1 MTAPR
6 APGLP
11 LLPVVL
17 LALLTRITAAS
28 GQALAPAPA
37 RPVAPG
43 TPAAA
48 EAAVELS
55 PFVVHESTAGYYAA
69 QTLAGSRLR
78 QDLKD
83 LGASIQVVT
92 KDLLDDLAATGLD
105 ELFQYTTSTEVGG
118 IGGNFTGAIDGGTGD
133 LSTDSARRGG
143 AEGASRVRGLAAP
156 SRSRNYFPT
165 GIPFDSYN
173 ADRVDISRGANS
185 FLFGLGSPAGL
196 TNAGLVKARFRET
209 NELATRVGSGGQ
221 NPSYRGSFNLNRVL
235 LKDTLA
241 LHGAVLMDR
250 TQYRQR
256 PTYKDD
262 DRQYAAVTYQP
273 FKHSATVLTAHVE
286 NGRIRGN
293 APDVLLPVQN
303 LDQFLSDPVV
313 GRTSIAAWANLQRFA
328 NAEGPT
334 QAQWNALSA
343 AERARYRVRETPTAN
358 SLAALP
364 WAAGSYGLV
373 YDGTNGRQPAF
384 AYTDQYRAADY
395 AARDP
400 FFGPGRTTKGAPAS
414 PYHGNRAEVMGT
426 GWLDQGFT
434 NLKTFDFSREHLGW
448 DSDYNSRDF
457 VNYNVALE
465 QVLWGGRAGFE
476 LAYDYEDLFQRSFN
490 AINFANARVIFDIQ
504 ETLWLPTDPNYRTS
518 GIVAPQP
525 NPNYGRPFVLARGNP
540 ATVDAQRGAARFT
553 GFVKYD
559 FAERLRRH
567 SWLGRLLGRHTL
579 TGLADRSTDRA
590 RSISYNLTSFAN
602 PDPALHIGNA
612 NARVTGNASRNV
624 PLMVYVGPS
633 QPQAFT
639 DPNFQLR
646 DFVLAPARYQLRPP
660 ADYSIRKL
668 TWNLGPDSNN
678 ENLGL
683 DSRANGNEGFVWAD
697 FTPRDVPNNNCQAQ
711 ETRVSSFALN
721 GQSIF
726 WDHMLVVNTG
736 YRVDTVRNWL
746 NVEPPLV
753 GIDQIPNVSPAAF
766 RAANG
771 AFTRIKNSVFGYG
784 AVLNLPRR
792 LRRLPAAANVALHY
806 NQSENFVPSPSRVD
820 ELRRPVESPGG
831 LSKDYGF
838 SVSLWD
844 QKVIARFNWYR
855 SGLLRASS
863 SVSTLFHQTNAN
875 MFNHYGFI
883 NADLRRLD
891 ANNDGRI
898 DDAALA
904 QIAVDPVTGLTP
916 EGLTRD
922 QATRQMWPNLA
933 RAKEAM
939 AAIAPYLTDELKTAV
954 NYRMLPDG
962 TSQVNNPGAITDTN
976 DLEAR
981 GFEAELTLN
990 PTAHWRISLNAASQ
1004 ETILTN
1010 VAPRLTRVLDQ
1021 VWLPHLA
1028 KYGDLDWNEPVGV
1041 VSGPT
1046 IAQQVN
1052 DRLLEY
1058 FAIKGQEGRPQMEQR
1073 RWRFNLVTRYGLS
1086 EGRLRGLSVGG
1097 AVRWED
1103 KYAAGYPIFID
1114 ARGVIQPDLGHPWFA
1129 PPQTSYDF
1137 FVGYRRRIL
1146 GNRDWTAQLNVR
1158 NLQNLLSDKVTAV
1171 RYQPDGTAA
1180 RVRFDPPLQM
1190 YLTNTIRF

>member
-1 MTAPR
+1 MNFPR
-6 APGLP
+6 LHAVLVSILALAARAATPAPG
-11 LLPVVL
+11 
-17 LALLTRITAAS
+17 
-28 GQALAPAPA
+28 
-37 RPVAPG
+37 
-43 TPAAA
+43 AAA
-48 EAAVELS
+48 GDTPVELS
-55 PFVVHESTAGYYAA
+55 PFVVQDRTGGYYAA

-78 QDLKD
+78 QDLRD

-92 KDLLDDLAATGLD
+92 RDFLDDLGATGLD
-105 ELFQYTTSTEVGG
+105 ELLQFTTSTEVGG
-118 IGGNFTGAIDGGTGD
+118 IAGNFTGAIDGGTGD
-133 LSTDSARRGG
+133 VSTDSARRGG
-143 AEGASRVRGLAAP
+143 ADGATRVRGLGAP
-156 SRSRNYFPT
+156 SRARNYFPT
-165 GIPFDSYN
+165 GIPFDAYN
-173 ADRVDISRGANS
+173 ADRVDLSRGANS

-196 TNAGLVKARFRET
+196 INTGLMKARFRDTAEVS
-209 NELATRVGSGGQ
+209 TRIGSGGLD
-221 NPSYRGSFNLNRVL
+221 PSYRGSIHVNRVL
-235 LKDTLA
+235 LRDTLA
-241 LHGAVLMDR
+241 VHAAALTDR
-250 TQYRQR
+250 TRYRQR
-256 PTYKDD
+256 PTHKDD
-262 DRQYAAVTYQP
+262 DRQYAALTYQP
-273 FKHSATVLTAHVE
+273 FRHAATVITAHFE
-286 NGRIRGN
+286 RGRIRGN

-303 LDQFLSDPVV
+303 LDTFLGDPGTARV
-313 GRTSIAAWANLQRFA
+313 SIAAWSNLQRFA
-328 NAEGPT
+328 HAEGPT
-334 QAQWNALSA
+334 QAQWNALPA
-343 AERARYRVRETPTAN
+343 AERARYRVRDTPSVN

-364 WAAGSYGLV
+364 WGAGAYGLV
-373 YDGTNGRQPAF
+373 YDGANGRQPSF

-414 PYHGNRAEVMGT
+414 PYHGNRAEIAGT

-434 NLKTFDFSREHLGW
+434 NLKTFDFSREHLAW
-448 DSDYNSRDF
+448 DNDYHARDF

-476 LAYDYEDLFQRSFN
+476 LAYDHEDQFQRTFN

-504 ETLWLPTDPNYRTS
+504 ETLWLPSDPNYRTS

-553 GFVKYD
+553 GFVKHD
-559 FAERLRRH
+559 FAARLPRH
-567 SWLGRLLGRHTL
+567 SRLGRLLGRHTL
-579 TGLADRSTDRA
+579 TALADRSTDRA
-590 RSISYNLTSFAN
+590 RVISYNLSSFAD

-624 PLMVYVGPS
+624 PLMAYIGPP

-678 ENLGL
+678 DNLGL
-683 DSRANGNEGFVWAD
+683 DVRANGNEGFVWAN

-711 ETRVSSFALN
+711 QTRVTSLALN
-721 GQSIF
+721 GQSVF
-726 WDHMLVVNTG
+726 WDHLLVVNTG
-736 YRVDTVRNWL
+736 YRIDTVRNWL

-753 GIDQIPNVSPAAF
+753 GIDQVPDVSPAAF
-766 RAANG
+766 RATNG
-771 AFTRIKNSVFGYG
+771 AFTRIRNRVFGYG

-792 LRRLPAAANVALHY
+792 LVRLPASASASLHY

-820 ELRRPVESPGG
+820 ELRRPVESPAG
-831 LSKDYGF
+831 LGKDYGF
-838 SVSLWD
+838 SISLWD
-844 QKVIARFNWYR
+844 EKVIARFNWYR
-855 SGLLRASS
+855 SRLLRASS

-898 DDAALA
+898 DEAALA
-904 QIAVDPVTGLTP
+904 QIAVDPLTGLTP

-922 QATRQMWPNLA
+922 QAARQLWPNLA
-933 RAKEAM
+933 RAREAM
-939 AAIAPYLTDELKTAV
+939 AAIAPYLTDELKAAV

-962 TSQVNNPGAITDTN
+962 TVQVNNPGVITDTN

-990 PTAHWRISLNAASQ
+990 PSPRWRISFNAASQ

-1010 VAPRLTRVLDQ
+1010 VAPRLTRVLDET
-1021 VWLPHLA
+1021 WLPHLA
-1028 KYGDLDWNEPVGV
+1028 KYGDLDWNEPVGA
-1041 VSGPT
+1041 VSGT
-1046 IAQQVN
+1046 TVAQQVN

-1073 RWRFNLVTRYGLS
+1073 RWRFNLVTRYGFS
-1086 EGRLRGLSVGG
+1086 EGRLRGFSAGG

-1103 KYAAGYPIFID
+1103 KYAAGYPIFLD
-1114 ARGVIQPDLGHPWFA
+1114 ARGVIQPDLRNPWFA
-1129 PPQTSYDF
+1129 PPQTSYDI

-1146 GNRDWTAQLNVR
+1146 GDRDWTAQLNVR
-1158 NLQNLLSDKVTAV
+1158 NLQNLLSDKVSAV

-1180 RVRFDPPLQM
+1180 RVRFDPPLQV
-1190 YLTNTIRF
+1190 YLTNTVRF